1 MLITDPISDMFI
13 RIKNALLSEKETVAI
28 PHSKMKEAIILK
40 LKENNYILDYEVI
53 EEKPQNQIIVKLK
66 YVDGIP
72 VISGLKRISSP
83 GRRLYSSSKNIP
95 RTLNSYGITL
105 VSTSKGVLTDKEA
118 RKNNVGGELIF
129 QIW

>member
-13 RIKNALLSEKETVAI
+13 RIKNALLSEKEEVAI
-28 PHSKMKEAIILK
+28 PYSKMKEAIIFK
-40 LKENNYILDYEVI
+40 LKENNYILDFEIV
-53 EEKPQNQIIVKLK
+53 EEKPQNKIMVKLK

-72 VISGLKRISSP
+72 SISGLKRISSP

-95 RTLNSYGITL
+95 RTLNNYGMTL
-105 VSTSKGVLTDKEA
+105 VSTSKGILTDKEA
-118 RKNNVGGELIF
+118 RKINVGGELIF